1 MNQHKPIAERY
12 PALLRLLEDS
22 QSDVQRSE
30 STVRCLAN
38 KEFIRSLSLLEHTLS
53 GEEELTV
60 VKPTADPVLTKLDE
74 LADAVADIEA
84 YMKEHPQVP
93 TVGNSDKS

>member
-22 QSDVQRSE
+22 QSDVQRPE

-53 GEEELTV
+53 GEEELTAV
-60 VKPTADPVLTKLDE
+60 TSTADPVLTELNE

-84 YMKEHPQVP
+84 YMEEHQQFP
-93 TVGNSDKS
+93 TVSNSDKS

>member
-30 STVRCLAN
+30 STVRRLAN

-53 GEEELTV
+53 GEEELTA
-60 VKPTADPVLTKLDE
+60 VKPTADPVLTELDE

-84 YMKEHPQVP
+84 YMKEHQQVP
-93 TVGNSDKS
+93 TVDNSDKR